1 MIADLRKLTNAIEE
15 AATDG
20 RLEQKITA
28 LRVQIEDALKTKG
41 EYILTDE
48 NGRAY
53 RITSVSS
60 DEKD

>member
-41 EYILTDE
+41 EYTLTDE
-48 NGRAY
+48 NGLAY
-53 RITSVSS
+53 RITPVSS
-60 DEKD
+60 DEED